1 MKMNGAAA
9 EQPTQQGGVPRR
21 VTAPQQ
27 QQQQQLHQMQQQ
39 QQFQMMMMQRQQQQF
54 YNSIELEK
62 RQQEAYAHGL
72 AMATRAA
79 GKSPE
84 TLSSSPL
91 PAPPSHLGFCA
102 PRRFCGCGV
111 ASQMKGYV
119 PSCMRRLR
127 ERERCIFCIRDDVHH
142 DFLLTRFSFLWACHR
157 AQTNKKTRTNNQH
170 RQPR

>member
-1 MKMNGAAA
+1 MKTNGTAA

-39 QQFQMMMMQRQQQQF
+39 QQFQMMMMQQQQF
-54 YNSIELEK
+54 YNSIELER

-72 AMATRAA
+72 AMATQAA

-84 TLSSSPL
+84 TPSSSPL
-91 PAPPSHLGFCA
+91 PALPSHLGLCA

-111 ASQMKGYV
+111 ASQRDTSLHACAGFASGRGAFSVSAMTFTT
-119 PSCMRRLR
+119 
-127 ERERCIFCIRDDVHH
+127 IFY
-142 DFLLTRFSFLWACHR
+142 
-157 AQTNKKTRTNNQH
+157 
-170 RQPR
+170 